1 MLKNLIEIVKSFQS
15 SVNIEYDFNDM
26 NKISDFIP
34 TSSAL
39 NIITD
44 IIKST
49 NIGNTQRARIL
60 IGAYG
65 RGKSH
70 IVLVVLSI
78 LYNQDRKIFRKF
90 LEKVK
95 TIDEESY
102 KIINNYILS
111 KKQLLPVII
120 NGNSGNL
127 TQSFIRALQQTLRL
141 YNLDDIMP
149 ETHFQ
154 AVKSTIELWKTEYP
168 ETFER
173 FINMID
179 VDIERFIQKL
189 SANDVSTYEKFVEIY
204 PSLTSGSIFN
214 PFGGFN
220 VVEIYDK
227 VNSTLKNKGFS
238 GMYVVYDEFGKYLES
253 SIAIATE
260 SETKMLQDFAEK
272 CNREGSQQL
281 HLMLI
286 CHKDIANYID
296 SNLPQDKVDG
306 WKGISG
312 RFEHI
317 NLSDNFYQMYE
328 IISYAITKKKIS
340 WESFKEEY
348 KYIFDE
354 LLSTCKKKNYLS
366 GKDELVVYDCYP
378 LHPVTAFI
386 LPRLSEK
393 IAQNERTLFTYLTSN
408 QKNTLREFIKNNDDD
423 FPIVTPDYLYNYFE
437 QELRKELSTS
447 EIHKIYSLSAR
458 ILLKV
463 EKDSLSA
470 RIIKTIAAIYF
481 IQQFEHI
488 APTTDTLCDIFSIE
502 FHIKEIMDTIDFLIN
517 ETYIVYRKN
526 SNSFLCLKE
535 TSDVDI
541 NKELTNRIEK
551 LKSTMDMEQALNY
564 CAHDNYLYPVR
575 HNETN
580 CLTRY
585 FELKF
590 ISFKNYCQISDIK
603 IPSNVAG
610 IVYAVFYEELTESI
624 TEMPIYIKETQVVTI
639 CPKHF
644 RNIED
649 SIYKY
654 ISAIQLREEC
664 SVEDAILKSEYDII
678 VSDLENVV
686 TGFITDYTYPEMN
699 AVDYVYCEEKK
710 NIKRKSKLSELLSD
724 ICDTI
729 YPNTPIVNNENINKD
744 VLSSVA
750 INSRSKLTTALLD
763 SITIEKNLG
772 LVGTSQD
779 VSFMRSTLIQTNILY
794 QKDGQYI
801 LDTENANNGI
811 QKVLNE
817 IKSFFCDTVK
827 TGEKSFSELYDK
839 LTSAKYGIG
848 MKKGSIPVYI
858 AVILH
863 DMKKDL
869 IFKCNSYEIKINSD
883 TLNAINEKPQIY
895 SVLMENWDNNKSE
908 YLKNLTI
915 IFRDY
920 IIESEKRF
928 NSFSYIINAMVRW
941 YLSLPKCAKEM
952 TQYYDS
958 LDKLEPNK
966 QKYISSLK
974 RQITNSRDYL
984 FEELPKILGMNV
996 SKELADLIK
1005 DIKLTFDNA
1014 KTNLVI
1020 CVIEKLKKEFNG
1032 SENKSLNS
1040 VLWEWY
1046 ETLQDHTLQNIFPNN
1061 ENTILNLMKNITND
1075 ENIFAERIGKALTGL
1090 RIDDWNLT
1098 IYQKFED
1105 SIYSFKKTIDEFNNK
1120 KPSDIYSN
1128 SKQYKFII
1136 VDEDGKEQIKSFE
1149 KVEYSNNA
1157 KLLYRDITGAI
1168 DESGISISQQEKRQ
1182 ILIEIL
1188 ESLC

>member
-39 NIITD
+39 NIIID

-49 NIGNTQRARIL
+49 NIENTQRARIL

-90 LEKVK
+90 LERVK
-95 TIDEESY
+95 IIDEESY

-111 KKQLLPVII
+111 KKRLLPVII

-149 ETHFQ
+149 KTHFQ
-154 AVKSTIELWKTEYP
+154 AVKSTIELWKTKYP
-168 ETFER
+168 ETFKR
-173 FINMID
+173 FITMID
-179 VDIERFIQKL
+179 IGIEQFIQKL
-189 SANDVSTYEKFVEIY
+189 SVNDVSAYEKFIEIY
-204 PSLTSGSIFN
+204 PSLTSGSTFN
-214 PFGGFN
+214 PFGSFD
-220 VVEIYDK
+220 VVEIYDN
-227 VNSTLKNKGFS
+227 VNSALKNKGFS

-253 SIAIATE
+253 SIDIATE

-272 CNREGSQQL
+272 CSRKGSQQL

-286 CHKDIANYID
+286 CHKDITNYID

-312 RFEHI
+312 RFEPI
-317 NLSDNFYQMYE
+317 NISDNFYQMYE
-328 IISYAITKKKIS
+328 IISYAITKKKIP
-340 WESFKEEY
+340 WESFKKEH
-348 KYIFDE
+348 KSIFDE
-354 LLSTCKKKNYLS
+354 LLSTCKEKNYLS
-366 GKDELVVYDCYP
+366 GKDELVVYGCYP

-423 FPIVTPDYLYNYFE
+423 FPIVTPDYLYDYFE
-437 QELRKELSTS
+437 QELRKELNTS

-470 RIIKTIAAIYF
+470 KIIKTIAIIYF
-481 IQQFEHI
+481 IQQFERV
-488 APTTDTLCDIFSIE
+488 APTTDTLCDIFSIK
-502 FHIKEIMDTIDFLIN
+502 FDSKVIMDTIDFLIN
-517 ETYIVYRKN
+517 ETYIVYRKD
-526 SNSFLCLKE
+526 SNNFLCLKE
-535 TSDVDI
+535 TSGVDI
-541 NKELTNRIEK
+541 NKELINRIEK
-551 LKSTMDMEQALNY
+551 VKSTINMEQALNY

-590 ISFKNYCQISDIK
+590 ISFKNYCQLLDTE

-610 IVYAVFYEELTESI
+610 IVYAVFYEEPVESTI
-624 TEMPIYIKETQVVTI
+624 EMSIYSKEKQIVSI
-639 CPKHF
+639 FPKNF
-644 RNIED
+644 KNIEN

-664 SVEDAILKSEYDII
+664 SIEDAILKNEYDII
-678 VSDLENVV
+678 VSDLENIV
-686 TGFITDYTYPEMN
+686 TGFITDYIYPEMN
-699 AVDYVYCEEKK
+699 AVDYVYCGEKK
-710 NIKRKSKLSELLSD
+710 KIKRKSKLSELLSD
-724 ICDTI
+724 ICDIT
-729 YPNTPIVNNENINKD
+729 YPSTPIVNNENINKD

-772 LVGTSQD
+772 LVGTGQD
-779 VSFMRSTLIQTNILY
+779 VSFMRSTLIQTHILY

-801 LDTENANNGI
+801 LDTENATNSI
-811 QKVLNE
+811 QNVLNE

-839 LTSAKYGIG
+839 LTDAKYKIG
-848 MKKGSIPVYI
+848 MKKGSIPIYI
-858 AVILH
+858 AVVLH
-863 DMKKDL
+863 DMKKNL
-869 IFKCNSYEIKINSD
+869 IFKCNGYETKIDSN
-883 TLNAINEKPQIY
+883 TLNAINEKAQIY
-895 SVLMENWDNNKSE
+895 SVLMENWDSNKSE
-908 YLKNLTI
+908 YLKNLAIT
-915 IFRDY
+915 FKDY

-928 NSFSYIINAMVRW
+928 NSFSYIVNAMIRW

-952 TQYYDS
+952 TRYYDS
-958 LDKLEPNK
+958 LDKLELNK

-974 RQITNSRDYL
+974 LQITNSRDYL
-984 FEELPKILGMNV
+984 LEELPKILGMGV
-996 SKELADLIK
+996 SKELAYLIK
-1005 DIKLTFDNA
+1005 DIKVIFDTA
-1014 KTNLVI
+1014 KTNLLV

-1032 SENKSLNS
+1032 SENKSLTS
-1040 VLWEWY
+1040 ILMEWY
-1046 ETLQDHTLQNIFPNN
+1046 GTLQEHTLQNLFPNN
-1061 ENTILNLMKNITND
+1061 ENIILNLIKNITND

-1090 RIDDWNLT
+1090 RIDDWNFN
-1098 IYQKFED
+1098 IYRKFED
-1105 SIYSFKKTIDEFNNK
+1105 SIDDFKKTIEEFNNK
-1120 KPSDIYSN
+1120 KSNDIYSN

-1136 VDEDGKEQIKSFE
+1136 IDEDGKEQIKSFE
-1149 KVEYSNNA
+1149 KVEYSINA

-1168 DESGISISQQEKRQ
+1168 DESGQSISQQEKRQ